1 MEQRVKK
8 PAMEQPI
15 KFVRAQTLYE
25 HNGRVFKNEPYV
37 HKGATYFAIGTGGG
51 LQTVYVEEGS
61 TCWAHWHG
69 KDQLHQSINTLRNQN
84 SQ

>member
-1 MEQRVKK
+1 MAQRVKK
-8 PAMEQPI
+8 PAMEEPI
-15 KFVRAQTLYE
+15 KPVRAQTLYE

-61 TCWAHWHG
+61 TCWAH
-69 KDQLHQSINTLRNQN
+69 
-84 SQ
+84 